1 MSNLTFKTT
10 TTTAKGEGVCKTAF
24 PTKYKGLNVE
34 TIRHSPFFCSFLLNT
49 SYFWP
54 FIFKLFIQK
63 LIALLQQFITVSF
76 GLNFS
81 VFFLKIPI
89 YSLEPIPLV
98 KVWNLSRNRFKR
110 KTMNCHYELYI
121 AVFILLL
128 FKKQNRNLVWK
139 KSVVLRYVLCSL
151 VFLK

>member
-1 MSNLTFKTT
+1 M
-10 TTTAKGEGVCKTAF
+10 
-24 PTKYKGLNVE
+24 
-34 TIRHSPFFCSFLLNT
+34 
-49 SYFWP
+49 
-54 FIFKLFIQK
+54 FKLFTQK

-128 FKKQNRNLVWK
+128 FQNQNRNLDLEKRLEHVSTPYRIK
-139 KSVVLRYVLCSL
+139 IGISACMHNG
-151 VFLK
+151 